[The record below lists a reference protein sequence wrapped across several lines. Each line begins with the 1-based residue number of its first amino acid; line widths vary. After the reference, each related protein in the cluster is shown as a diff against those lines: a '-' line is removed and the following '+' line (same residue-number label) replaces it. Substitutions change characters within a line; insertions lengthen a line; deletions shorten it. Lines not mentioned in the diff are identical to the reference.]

1 VTNDRINLSLELS
14 LNSCFKKSGGKC
26 MKTVFDQFFYPK
38 SICIVGASSKPKSL
52 GYELTK
58 SVKLYGYTGNLI
70 LVNPKADEI
79 LGYKCYPSIN
89 DVDISIDLAIVM
101 VPKQFVEESIKDLL
115 NKNVKAIILIT
126 AGFKETGE
134 AGAEAEKR
142 ILGLIKNS
150 DARMVGPNC
159 MGIIN
164 THSSIKMNATF
175 VAEQP
180 REGKMAFC
188 SQSGAIGAAVL
199 NSLRETDIRFGQFI
213 SVGNK
218 ADVNENDL
226 LEYWQNSDDVGVITF
241 YLESFVD
248 GEKFI
253 RYFIDGKINKPVI
266 VLKGGRTSSG
276 MKAASSHTGA
286 LGSSDKVVDAVLHQF
301 GIIRADDLNDMFNTA
316 KGFEEFPIPKGNRVA
331 VVTNAGGPA
340 ILTVDSLEKNNLTLA
355 ELTEV
360 TKRKLHEI
368 VHPEGSVNN
377 PVDLLPGGTPEQFK
391 AVNEILVQDKN
402 VDVVISVFVEPIM
415 VKALPVIEGINEIS
429 SDKPIFQVVM
439 PLPEFWDEYRK
450 QSRTRKPLFRFAE
463 DPAVVI
469 NNMLSFSMNYESKR
483 LEKQSSALNINLSNY
498 QNRFLPPEV
507 VAELVGYYQLPRVKE
522 KILSFDDLEKNDFD
536 FPVVLKA
543 VGEKIIHKSDLK
555 GVILNIKS
563 KDELLAAA
571 NEMKK
576 NFKDK
581 NIQLESFMIQP
592 YLETKFELLVGAF
605 RDSSFGPMIMFGSGG
620 KYVEY
625 LDDTVMR
632 SAYLNENDIDEMINN
647 TKVGKIIQG
656 VRGEQSVDLKKV
668 QSAVKNLA
676 QMMLNHPEIKE
687 VDLNPL
693 LITSDN
699 KIFAVDVRIKC

>member
-1 VTNDRINLSLELS
+1 M
-14 LNSCFKKSGGKC
+14 KS
-26 MKTVFDQFFYPK
+26 VFDYFFYPK

-58 SVKLYGYTGNLI
+58 SVKLYGYTGKLL

-79 LGYKCYPSIN
+79 LGYKCYPTIN
-89 DVDISIDLAIVM
+89 DVDVSIDLAIVM
-101 VPKQFVEESIKDLL
+101 VPKQFVEDSIKDLL

-142 ILGLIKNS
+142 ILSLIKNS

-164 THSSIKMNATF
+164 TLPSVKMNATF

-226 LEYWQNSDDVGVITF
+226 LEYWQNNNDVGVITF

-253 RYFIDGKINKPVI
+253 RFFIDGKINKPVI

-286 LGSSDKVVDAVLHQF
+286 LGSSDKVVDAVLNQF

-316 KGFEEFPIPKGNRVA
+316 KGFEEFPVPKGNRVA

-355 ELTEV
+355 ELSEE
-360 TKRKLHEI
+360 TKKKLREI

-377 PVDLLPGGTPEQFK
+377 PVDLLPGGTAEQFK

-415 VKALPVIEGINEIS
+415 VKALPVIEGINEIN

-439 PLPEFWDEYRK
+439 PLPEFWEEYRRESK
-450 QSRTRKPLFRFAE
+450 TRKPLFRFAE

-469 NNMLSFSMNYESKR
+469 SNMIKFSKKVESKR
-483 LEKQSSALNINLSNY
+483 LATQSTTLSFNLKNYSNK
-498 QNRFLPPEV
+498 FLPPEI
-507 VAELVGYYQLPRVKE
+507 VAGLVDHYKLPRVKE
-522 KILSFDDLEKNDFD
+522 KIVSYDQLISDSFEY
-536 FPVVLKA
+536 PVVLKA
-543 VGEKIIHKSDLK
+543 VGEKIIHKSDLQ
-555 GVILNIKS
+555 GVVLNIKS
-563 KDELLAAA
+563 REELI
-571 NEMKK
+571 NEAEKMKK
-576 NFKDK
+576 NFSQK
-581 NIQLESFMIQP
+581 NIELDSFLVQP
-592 YLETKFELLVGAF
+592 FLTTKFELLVGAF
-605 RDSSFGPMIMFGSGG
+605 RDSSFGPMVMFGSGG

-625 LDDTVMR
+625 LEDTAMR
-632 SAYLNENDIDEMINN
+632 SAYLSENDIDEMINS
-647 TKVGKIIQG
+647 TKIGRIIQG
-656 VRGEQSVDLKKV
+656 VRGESSVDIMKIKDV
-668 QSAVKNLA
+668 IRNLA
-676 QMMLNHPEIKE
+676 QMMLNLPEIKE

-693 LITSDN
+693 LVTNDN

>member
-1 VTNDRINLSLELS
+1 MES
-14 LNSCFKKSGGKC
+14 
-26 MKTVFDQFFYPK
+26 VFDQYFYPD

-58 SVKLYGYTGNLI
+58 SVKQYGYTGDLA

-79 LGYKCYPSIN
+79 LGFKCYPTISSI
-89 DVDISIDLAIVM
+89 DYRIDLAIVM
-101 VPKQFVEESIKDLL
+101 VPKQFVEETIKELI
-115 NKNVKAIILIT
+115 VKKTQAIILIT

-142 ILGLIKNS
+142 ILKLVRDSN
-150 DARMVGPNC
+150 ARMVGPNC

-164 THSSIKMNATF
+164 ALPSIKMNATF
-175 VAEQP
+175 VAEEP
-180 REGKMAFC
+180 KIGSMAFC

-226 LEYWQNSDDVGVITF
+226 LEYWQGCKDVNVITY

-253 RYFIDGKINKPVI
+253 NYFIDDKITKPVI

-276 MKAASSHTGA
+276 IKAASSHTGA
-286 LGSSDKVVDAVLHQF
+286 LGGSDKVVDAILTQF

-316 KGFEEFPIPKGNRVA
+316 KGFEDFPMPKGNRVA

-340 ILTVDSLEKNNLTLA
+340 ILTVDTLEKNNLALA
-355 ELTEV
+355 ELTLE
-360 TKRKLHEI
+360 TKLSLKDI

-377 PVDLLPGGTPEQFK
+377 PVDLLPGGTAEQFK
-391 AVNEILVQDKN
+391 TVNEILVKDKN
-402 VDVVISVFVEPIM
+402 VDAVISVFVEPIM
-415 VKALPVIEGINEIS
+415 VKALPVIEGINDIKSE
-429 SDKPIFQVVM
+429 KPIFQIVM
-439 PLPEFWDEYRK
+439 PLPEFWQEYRTESK
-450 QSRTRKPLFRFAE
+450 TKRALFRRPE

-469 NNMLSFSMNYESKR
+469 NNLLKFQNKKSNVGRIRSEEVIKDFN
-483 LEKQSSALNINLSNY
+483 LNEKPG
-498 QNRFLPPEV
+498 RFLTPGEV
-507 VAELVGYYQLPRVKE
+507 TELCNQYKLPIIKDE
-522 KILSFDDLEKNDFD
+522 IFSFNELNKRHIQY
-536 FPVVLKA
+536 PVVIKA
-543 VGEKIIHKSDLK
+543 VGEKIIHKTDLK
-555 GVILNIKS
+555 GVVLNIKT
-563 KDELLAAA
+563 KDELIKRAE
-571 NEMKK
+571 EMIW
-576 NFKDK
+576 NFSSK
-581 NIQLESFMIQP
+581 NIQLDSFLIQP
-592 YLETKFELLVGAF
+592 FLKTKFELLIGAF
-605 RDSSFGPMIMFGSGG
+605 RDPSFGPMIMFGSGG

-625 LDDTVMR
+625 IDDTVMR
-632 SAYLNENDIDEMINN
+632 SAYLTDNDIDEMINS
-647 TKVGKIIQG
+647 TKIGKIIQG
-656 VRGEQSVDLKKV
+656 VRGEE
-668 QSAVKNLA
+668 SANLNAIKSAIKNLA
-676 QMMLNHPEIKE
+676 QMMVNHKEITE